1 MPNEPREYELILM
14 IDPGLEDAARDKLAE
29 DVRSRIESGGELK
42 HQDSWG
48 VRKLAYEI
56 EQRTEA
62 DYRWLRFTGPPELL
76 EALDHNLK
84 IVDGVLRFRV
94 FRVDP
99 RAPVIA
105 PPASGAPAPS
115 RAPAEEEAPAS

>member
-1 MPNEPREYELILM
+1 MANEPREYELVLM
-14 IDPGLEDAARDKLAE
+14 IDSGLEDAARDKLAE
-29 DVRSRIESGGELK
+29 DVRNRIESGGELK

-76 EALDHNLK
+76 LQLDHDLK

-105 PPASGAPAPS
+105 PPASGAAAPP